1 MHVDE
6 RKISGKAP
14 EFKGKSF
21 LFHLIPNTLRLFSD
35 NGAKKTPVKKLEEYK
50 ILKKLDISN

>member
-35 NGAKKTPVKKLEEYK
+35 NGAKKDPGKKVRRYK
-50 ILKKLDISN
+50 IFKKIRSF